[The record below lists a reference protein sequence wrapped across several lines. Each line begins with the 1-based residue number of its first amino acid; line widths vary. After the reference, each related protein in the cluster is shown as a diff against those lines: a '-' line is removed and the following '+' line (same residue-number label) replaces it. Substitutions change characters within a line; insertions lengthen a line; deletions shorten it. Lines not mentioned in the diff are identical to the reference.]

1 MAPPRRAPI
10 LTVVVPCY
18 NEQEVL
24 PETIRR
30 LGELLDGM
38 LAESLIAPG
47 SFFLLVDDGST
58 DHTWRLIEEAHDRDP
73 RVAGLKL
80 AHNAGHQRAL
90 LAGLHAVPDTVDCA
104 ISVDADLQD
113 DLGVM
118 RDFILAYRAG
128 NEIVFGVRRE
138 RSVDTRFKRWSALG
152 FYRVMRRMGVDLV
165 YNHADYRLMSR
176 KALGYLG
183 QFGEVNL
190 FLRGVVKLI
199 GLPSATVTY
208 DRQERFAGE
217 SKYPLR
223 KMLAFAFD
231 GITSFSVTP
240 MRWVTYTGIAFVFF
254 SGAAGLYGLIS
265 LAAGVAEPGWTS
277 LILSVWF
284 IGGVQLVSLG
294 LFGEYLGKIYQETK
308 GRPRYFIET
317 ELPARV
323 GSGPES
329 AGPD

>member
-1 MAPPRRAPI
+1 
-10 LTVVVPCY
+10 
-18 NEQEVL
+18 
-24 PETIRR
+24 
-30 LGELLDGM
+30 
-38 LAESLIAPG
+38 
-47 SFFLLVDDGST
+47 
-58 DHTWRLIEEAHDRDP
+58 
-73 RVAGLKL
+73 
-80 AHNAGHQRAL
+80 
-90 LAGLHAVPDTVDCA
+90 
-104 ISVDADLQD
+104 
-113 DLGVM
+113 
-118 RDFILAYRAG
+118 
-128 NEIVFGVRRE
+128 
-138 RSVDTRFKRWSALG
+138 
-152 FYRVMRRMGVDLV
+152 MGVDLV

-199 GLPSATVTY
+199 GLPTTVVTY

-223 KMLAFAFD
+223 KMLAFALD

-240 MRWVTYTGIAFVFF
+240 IRWITYTGLAFVVF

-284 IGGVQLVSLG
+284 IGGVQLLSLG
-294 LFGEYLGKIYQETK
+294 LFGEYLGKIYQEAK

-323 GSGPES
+323 VGGPED
-329 AGPD
+329 PD

>member
-1 MAPPRRAPI
+1 
-10 LTVVVPCY
+10 
-18 NEQEVL
+18 
-24 PETIRR
+24 
-30 LGELLDGM
+30 
-38 LAESLIAPG
+38 
-47 SFFLLVDDGST
+47 
-58 DHTWRLIEEAHDRDP
+58 
-73 RVAGLKL
+73 
-80 AHNAGHQRAL
+80 
-90 LAGLHAVPDTVDCA
+90 VDCA

-113 DLGVM
+113 DLEAM
-118 RDFILAYRAG
+118 RSFVQAYREG

-152 FYRVMRRMGVDLV
+152 FYRLMRWMDVDLV

-199 GLPSATVTY
+199 GLPTAVVTY

-223 KMLAFAFD
+223 KMVAFAID

-240 MRWVTYTGIAFVFF
+240 IRWVTYTGLAFVVF
-254 SGAAGLYGLIS
+254 SAAAGLYGLIS

-284 IGGVQLVSLG
+284 IGGVQLLSLG
-294 LFGEYLGKIYQETK
+294 LFGEYLGKVYQESK

-323 GSGPES
+323 GDGP
-329 AGPD
+329 ADPD

>member
-30 LGELLDGM
+30 LGELLDGL

-58 DHTWRLIEEAHDRDP
+58 DDTWRLIAEAHDSDT

-80 AHNAGHQRAL
+80 AHNAGHQKAL
-90 LAGLHAVPDTVDCA
+90 LAGLHAVPAWIDCA

-113 DLGVM
+113 DLDVM
-118 RDFILAYRAG
+118 RDFIRAYRDG

-152 FYRVMRRMGVDLV
+152 FYRLMRRMGVDLV

-190 FLRGVVKLI
+190 FLRGVVTLI
-199 GLPSATVTY
+199 GLPSTVVTY

-240 MRWVTYTGIAFVFF
+240 IRWVTYTGIAFVFF

-277 LILSVWF
+277 LIASGSSVSTWAR
-284 IGGVQLVSLG
+284 S
-294 LFGEYLGKIYQETK
+294 TRRRRA
-308 GRPRYFIET
+308 GRAT
-317 ELPARV
+317 
-323 GSGPES
+323 S
-329 AGPD
+329 